1 MWSGCALMAAVAL
14 AVQGFTQEKKPDQ
27 PAQPET
33 KPPQVQPEKKPGAPA
48 PTEMTPEEM
57 MKLWQELNP
66 LTPQH
71 QEMAKAV
78 GKYDVLVRYRMA
90 PDAPMRESKGKAEF
104 KLILDGRFIEQT
116 YSGDMEGVPFTGL
129 GIEGYD
135 HLKKQFQ
142 TVWMDSTTNMMTHFT
157 GTASPDGK
165 VITYTG
171 KMDDPMT
178 GQKDIPIKMVLRKV
192 SDDKT
197 IFEMYETMPGGK
209 EFKSM
214 EMEYTRQK

>member
-1 MWSGCALMAAVAL
+1 MKRSYRWMWSGCALMAAVAL

-90 PDAPMRESKGKAEF
+90 PDAPMRAHR
-104 KLILDGRFIEQT
+104 GRRVER
-116 YSGDMEGVPFTGL
+116 VPFAWRRGQVVGWQSGVSFSL
-129 GIEGYD
+129 ADWGPGR
-135 HLKKQFQ
+135 
-142 TVWMDSTTNMMTHFT
+142 
-157 GTASPDGK
+157 TA
-165 VITYTG
+165 
-171 KMDDPMT
+171 
-178 GQKDIPIKMVLRKV
+178 R
-192 SDDKT
+192 
-197 IFEMYETMPGGK
+197 
-209 EFKSM
+209 
-214 EMEYTRQK
+214 